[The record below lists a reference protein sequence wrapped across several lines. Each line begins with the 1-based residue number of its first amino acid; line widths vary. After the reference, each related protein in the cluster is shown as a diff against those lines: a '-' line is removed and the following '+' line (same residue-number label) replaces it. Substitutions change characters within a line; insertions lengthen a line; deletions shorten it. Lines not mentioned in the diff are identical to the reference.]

1 VTNPAFW
8 RNPKS
13 FGLQQPWRYSPVC
26 ACGSPGRRNPRHP
39 RTHAGGRSP
48 STLRGVEAH
57 DAHSDGADLQSDRP
71 FQHPKIVQLRT
82 QIRAPVAYHQQHAAA
97 QEQPHPRCT
106 DAGVGCGWDGS
117 LADHALSTACL
128 GRMRPRRG
136 PTSRRSPTQALTGVG
151 SAKPRE
157 VGVGPID
164 PGDGRHPPADPFPPS
179 LPGVHPRCTCPRER
193 CAWLGALSCKPPDN
207 ERSDGHDA
215 AITRCAFA

>member
-39 RTHAGGRSP
+39 RTHADGRNP

-82 QIRAPVAYHQQHAAA
+82 QIRALVAYHQQHAAA

-128 GRMRPRRG
+128 GRMRPKKGTNLAPIAHPGAYWGRERQAQKGWRR
-136 PTSRRSPTQALTGVG
+136 PDRSRRWT
-151 SAKPRE
+151 
-157 VGVGPID
+157 
-164 PGDGRHPPADPFPPS
+164 PPAGRPFPA
-179 LPGVHPRCTCPRER
+179 LPTGRPP
-193 CAWLGALSCKPPDN
+193 ALYLPTEAVCVA
-207 ERSDGHDA
+207 RSPQLQ
-215 AITRCAFA
+215 TS